1 MSLMKTLFTE
11 NPMMIEITR
20 FRRKFMGGG
29 NALNSVILA
38 MCGLIYIGIV
48 ALVWN
53 YREAANPIILVFLQT
68 GIFTLL
74 APALLHGAIA
84 GERERRSWDFLLVA
98 PVTQAQIV
106 CGKFAGAAAAMI
118 ACAVA
123 LLFPVLIGAAFYQQ
137 YPMSGPTTSGVNF
150 WNLFQA
156 ELLSV
161 AWGLM
166 VCAMTIFFS
175 ARCKRGFIALGTTL
189 ALLVASLI
197 VWPILIASAG
207 MTSAVGLLNFFNPFW
222 TLMNIEMTSSRY
234 NSEELMSGMY
244 GFPQVVV
251 YFGMTAVFLA
261 WTERTLRFADSE
273 VKFLPKTRKSAS
285 PPKQKNA

>member
-1 MSLMKTLFTE
+1 MSLMRTLFTE

-207 MTSAVGLLNFFNPFW
+207 LMSMDNNLLNFFHPFW
-222 TLMNIEMTSSRY
+222 ALTQIEFANVRSTNDMNW
-234 NSEELMSGMY
+234 GAMY
-244 GFPQVVV
+244 GFPQIFV
-251 YFGMTAVFLA
+251 YIGMTAVFLT

-273 VKFLPKTRKSAS
+273 VKFIPKK
-285 PPKQKNA
+285 KNA